1 MNLSAWSIRN
11 PIPAVMLFVL
21 MTLAGLLSFRA
32 MKVQNF
38 PDMDLP
44 VVMVTAVL
52 PGAAPGQLESDV
64 ARKIENAI
72 ATTQGLKHITTTLTD
87 GVATIAAEY
96 QLEKPVQE
104 AVDDVRSA
112 VSRVRADL
120 PADLRDPIVAKL
132 ELSAQPILAF
142 AIASKRMDD
151 EALSW
156 FVDDTLTRRLLAVPG
171 VGAVNRVGGVMR
183 EVRVAL
189 DPLKLQALGATAAEV
204 SRQLRQ
210 VQIESAGGRADLGG
224 AEQPVRTLA
233 TVQTA
238 GELAALDIP
247 LGDGRHIRLDQ
258 VATVR
263 DTVAEQR
270 TAALLDGQQVI
281 GFEVSRSR
289 GASEVEVGA
298 GVQRALD
305 QLLAE
310 RPDLQLTRT
319 VDFVQIASDEYTSSM
334 HLLYEGA
341 ILAVVVV
348 WLFLPWRCRSR
359 SSRPSSACTCWGFPS
374 TSLRCWRSRWWWA
387 SWWTTPSSRWKTSC
401 AICAWAKALTKPPWK
416 RPTKLAWPSS
426 PPPSR

>member
-21 MTLAGLLSFRA
+21 LTLAGLLSFRA

-156 FVDDTLTRRLLAVPG
+156 FMDDTLTRRLLAVPG

-289 GASEVEVGA
+289 GASEVDVSGPTCSSPA
-298 GVQRALD
+298 PWISCRLPATSTPAPCTCCTRA
-305 QLLAE
+305 
-310 RPDLQLTRT
+310 P
-319 VDFVQIASDEYTSSM
+319 SSRWWWC
-334 HLLYEGA
+334 GCFCA
-341 ILAVVVV
+341 TGGPPS
-348 WLFLPWRCRSR
+348 FLPWRCRSR

-401 AICAWAKALTKPPWK
+401 AICAWERALTKPPWK

>member
-21 MTLAGLLSFRA
+21 LTLAGLLSFRA

-305 QLLAE
+305 QLL
-310 RPDLQLTRT
+310 
-319 VDFVQIASDEYTSSM
+319 
-334 HLLYEGA
+334 
-341 ILAVVVV
+341 
-348 WLFLPWRCRSR
+348 
-359 SSRPSSACTCWGFPS
+359 
-374 TSLRCWRSRWWWA
+374 
-387 SWWTTPSSRWKTSC
+387 
-401 AICAWAKALTKPPWK
+401 
-416 RPTKLAWPSS
+416 
-426 PPPSR
+426 

>member
-1 MNLSAWSIRN
+1 M
-11 PIPAVMLFVL
+11 
-21 MTLAGLLSFRA
+21 
-32 MKVQNF
+32 
-38 PDMDLP
+38 
-44 VVMVTAVL
+44 
-52 PGAAPGQLESDV
+52 
-64 ARKIENAI
+64 
-72 ATTQGLKHITTTLTD
+72 
-87 GVATIAAEY
+87 Y
-96 QLEKPVQE
+96 
-104 AVDDVRSA
+104 
-112 VSRVRADL
+112 
-120 PADLRDPIVAKL
+120 
-132 ELSAQPILAF
+132 
-142 AIASKRMDD
+142 KRQ
-151 EALSW
+151 
-156 FVDDTLTRRLLAVPG
+156 
-171 VGAVNRVGGVMR
+171 
-183 EVRVAL
+183 AL

-348 WLFLPWRCRSR
+348 WLFLRNWRATIVSAVALPL
-359 SSRPSSACTCWGFPS
+359 SIIPAFIGMHLLGFSINIITLLALSLVAVSYTHSPSP
-374 TSLRCWRSRWWWA
+374 RD
-387 SWWTTPSSRWKTSC
+387 
-401 AICAWAKALTKPPWK
+401 
-416 RPTKLAWPSS
+416 
-426 PPPSR
+426 